1 MLADFHPVNVHDFG
15 VEVEYR
21 DNGEQVVRCP
31 RPLDDYAVRIT
42 DRLEYWADKTPDA
55 IFVAQ
60 RNEEGEWEKLTYRET
75 LERVTSIAAWLLD
88 KNLSAERPV
97 MCLSGNSIE
106 HLLLA
111 LGSQYIGVPYSPIST
126 AYSLISTDYGKLRH
140 VFDLLTPGLVFVD
153 NLGPFRDAIDAVIP
167 ADLPLV
173 AVSKEH
179 GDDGLKNPVTL
190 FSELLDTPACAA
202 ADAARDATNGDTIA
216 KFMFTSG
223 STGMPKAVI
232 NTQRMICAN
241 QVMMNSLMEFLQE
254 EPPVLVDWLPWN
266 HTFGGNHNIGIALYN
281 GGSLYIDH
289 GKPTHKAFGV
299 TLKNL
304 TDVAPTV
311 YFNVPKGYE
320 LLVKE
325 LRAHPEVAKKF
336 FSRLQ
341 LMHFAAAGLS
351 QHIWDAIDEL
361 AIEHTGK
368 KVPMITGLGA
378 TETAPAALF
387 ASIVECASGV
397 IGTPLP
403 GIELKLVPNGDKME
417 ARVRGSS
424 VTPGYWRAEEQ
435 TAKAF
440 DEEGFYC
447 LGDAV
452 KYIDPE
458 KPGRGFRF
466 DGRVSEDFKLDTGT
480 WVSVGTLRAHII
492 HFFAPYIQDVVI
504 AGHDRD
510 YVSAMVFAD
519 IGHCRKLIH
528 DGDQLSD
535 LEVLRSPRVRE
546 TFQRLLNEMAETAT
560 GSSTCIRRLRF
571 LEEAPSIDLN
581 EVTDKGS
588 INQRAVLKNRDALVK
603 DLYSEQPSDE
613 VMILSR

>member
-1 MLADFHPVNVHDFG
+1 MLADFHPVNVNDFG
-15 VEVEYR
+15 VEIEDR
-21 DNGEQVVRCP
+21 KNGEQLVRCP
-31 RPLDDYAVRIT
+31 HPLQDYAVRIT
-42 DRLEYWADKTPDA
+42 DRLEYWAEKTPDQV
-55 IFVAQ
+55 FVTQ
-60 RNEEGEWEKLTYRET
+60 RDEDGEWEKLTYKET
-75 LERVTSIAAWLLD
+75 LERVRSIATWLLD
-88 KNLSAERPV
+88 KNLSVDRPV
-97 MCLSGNSIE
+97 VCLSGNSIE
-106 HLLLA
+106 HLLIS
-111 LGSQYIGVPYSPIST
+111 LGAMYIGVPYSPIST
-126 AYSLISTDYGKLRH
+126 AYSLISTDFGKLRH
-140 VFDLLTPGLVFVD
+140 VVDLLTPGLVFVD
-153 NLGPFRDAIDAVIP
+153 NLGPFRDAIDAVLP
-167 ADLPLV
+167 TDLPLV
-173 AVSKEH
+173 AVSTAH
-179 GDDGLKNPVTL
+179 GDDGLKNPVTPYA
-190 FSELLDTPACAA
+190 ELLDTPASAA
-202 ADAARDATNGDTIA
+202 ADEARDATDGDTIA

-241 QVMMNSLMEFLQE
+241 QVMMSEVMAFLRE

-281 GGSLYIDH
+281 GGSLYIDE
-289 GKPTHKAFGV
+289 GKPTPKAFGI

-325 LRAHPEVAKKF
+325 LRAAPDVAKKF
-336 FSRLQ
+336 FSRLT

-387 ASIVECASGV
+387 ASIEECASGV

-403 GIELKLVPNGDKME
+403 GVEMKLVPNGDKLE
-417 ARVRGSS
+417 ARVRGAS

-458 KPGRGFRF
+458 KPSRGFRF

-504 AGHDRD
+504 AGHDRA

-519 IGHCRKLIH
+519 VGHCRKLIH
-528 DGDQLSD
+528 DGEGLSD
-535 LEVLRSPRVRE
+535 IDVLRSPRVRE
-546 TFQRLLNEMAETAT
+546 TFQRLMDEMAQTST
-560 GSSTCIRRLRF
+560 GSSTCIRRLRL

-588 INQRAVLKNRDALVK
+588 INQRAVLKNREALVK
-603 DLYSEQPSDE
+603 DLYSEQPSAD
-613 VMILSR
+613 VLILGK